1 MLTKY
6 MMIMFQQRLPTVY
19 YKWQIVVYSILSK
32 DVEII
37 HSDAIFYNPLLDKKK
52 EHRR

>member
-6 MMIMFQQRLPTVY
+6 MMIMFHQRLQTVY

-37 HSDAIFYNPLLDKKK
+37 HSDAIFYNPIPPLLYKKK
-52 EHRR
+52 